1 MIFGI
6 DFGTTYTVVAWYEH
20 DVLHFLQPMLKPTVA
35 NGVRNI
41 KRLVS
46 QQSMDFYKSDLY
58 KNVCD
63 FFVEL
68 AKAIE
73 VQTKHD
79 ELKNCVITVPAR
91 FDDVARNAIRA
102 AAISAGFNVLKLITE
117 PVAAAMHCIRD
128 KQNGYYIV
136 YDLGGGTFDATLL
149 KLHDDVFQI
158 LAIDGLPDYGGIDI
172 DALIASSL
180 NMPNDEAINDVI
192 AYKEKGDFSEAISKE
207 IDASLEKTYKI
218 IFDLIEAQGLD
229 KKDVKQLILAGGS
242 SRLANIHKR
251 LSEDFYIQPEENPDI
266 VVAAGAALYAKA
278 EHTLID
284 VIPFNLGIEVLN
296 DKIEILIPKN
306 AALPCLKTEYFF
318 PAHDGKVLI
327 NILQGTSD
335 TASECVQL
343 GSLEIA
349 AYDKFPVTFMLDIDG
364 ILSVKIDQQVVIVS
378 NLFRAQPSIQN
389 DLIKDFLDR
398 AKASG
403 DQSAE
408 ALNFIR
414 YLELASEIE
423 LTPQAHALLQEN
435 FAKIFEKK

>member
-6 DFGTTYTVVAWYEH
+6 DFGTTYTVVAWYEN
-20 DVLHFLQPMLKPTVA
+20 DVLHFLQPVLKPTVA

-79 ELKNCVITVPAR
+79 GLKSCVITVPAR
-91 FDDVARNAIRA
+91 FNDIARNAIRA

-117 PVAAAMHCIRD
+117 PVAAAMHCVRD
-128 KQNGYYIV
+128 KQNGYYVV

-180 NMPNDEAINDVI
+180 NMPNDEAIL
-192 AYKEKGDFSEAISKE
+192 YKEKGDFAEAISNA

-218 IFDLIEAQGLD
+218 IFDLIAEQGLD
-229 KKDVKQLILAGGS
+229 KKDIKQLILAGGS

-251 LSEDFYIQPEENPDI
+251 LAQDFYIQPEADPDI

-306 AALPCLKTEYFF
+306 AALPCVKTEYFF

-349 AYDKFPVTFMLDIDG
+349 ASDKFPVTFMLDMDG
-364 ILSVKIDQQVVIVS
+364 ILSVKIDQRVVIVS
-378 NLFRAQPSIQN
+378 NLFRAQPSTHN
-389 DLIKDFLDR
+389 ALIKDFLDR

-403 DQSAE
+403 NQSAE

-414 YLELASEIE
+414 YLELASEIV
-423 LTPQAHALLQEN
+423 LTAQAHQLLQEN
-435 FAKIFEKK
+435 FVKIFEKK